1 MQEEP
6 PSFLPIS
13 SFDARGDVE
22 PPTTSPI
29 GLSDDWLSPEL
40 ANEANFPTQLYPS
53 FAAPKPIKV
62 EESEPQQDETPNQ
75 YFSEPNSP
83 LIPAG
88 TATFPGDSIPTT
100 SAPCCCCCNPKRS
113 LFVLNSSHNNAYHLT
128 RQGRSCICTLLCCLM
143 RLLPDDDM
151 FLKTF
156 LPMYLPPKELF
167 KVDGGIPVHTNLK
180 SMEFMDWCFPVDVL
194 DHNSPLN
201 CFMCMYI
208 KMMQHVILQLHNKD
222 VYEEFVLPE
231 IILRYLFPIH
241 RIITNGYPCTADY
254 RSESQVLL
262 NSDDT
267 CDEDEEPRFELHMEC
282 KVPQD
287 RVFQL
292 LQTHAGSSCLGL
304 MVIGGHTHLVVS
316 YYENA
321 AVLLFDPH
329 GKHKVFVQ
337 HELSAQL
344 IDVYFVKQR
353 F

>member
-6 PSFLPIS
+6 PSFLPIP

-29 GLSDDWLSPEL
+29 GLNDDWLSPEL

-88 TATFPGDSIPTT
+88 TATFPGDTTTTT

-167 KVDGGIPVHTNLK
+167 KVDGSIPVHTNLK

-194 DHNSPLN
+194 HPNSPLN
-201 CFMCMYI
+201 YSMCMYI

-222 VYEEFVLPE
+222 VYKAAVHPELVLRV
-231 IILRYLFPIH
+231 IFPFHSVIAN
-241 RIITNGYPCTADY
+241 REKLTADY
-254 RSESQVLL
+254 RSESEQVLTSP
-262 NSDDT
+262 NK
-267 CDEDEEPRFELHMEC
+267 CNEESRFELHMESS
-282 KVPQD
+282 VSIP
-287 RVFQL
+287 RVFEL
-292 LQTHAGSSCLGL
+292 HHIHAKSSCLGL
-304 MVIGGHTHLVVS
+304 IVIGRHAHLVVPEQKS
-316 YYENA
+316 
-321 AVLLFDPH
+321 
-329 GKHKVFVQ
+329 
-337 HELSAQL
+337 
-344 IDVYFVKQR
+344 
-353 F
+353 